1 MLDIQEIL
9 KKVSLI
15 EIKTRKV
22 VNELLAGEYQSTF
35 KGQGV
40 EFMDV
45 RPYQPGDDFRTI
57 DWNVTSRHG
66 DLYVKQYHEEREQTL
81 LFAVD
86 VSGSLRFGTTGRLKS
101 EVLAEVVAL
110 LAFSAVRNQDRVGLL
125 LFSDQVE
132 LFIPPR
138 KGREHVLRLIR
149 EIIYFQPK
157 GKGTDFD
164 NAIAALSR
172 LFPRRATVFL
182 CSDFLGLPGR
192 SLSVLS
198 RRHDVTAV
206 AVEDPAEAELP
217 ATGWVEWADPE
228 TGHHGW
234 ADTSSPR
241 LREKFKTLRAKQR
254 QMTVQHLRRNGVD
267 VIALSTASDVVRPLV
282 AFFRRRERRRVA

>member
-15 EIKTRKV
+15 EIRTRKV
-22 VNELLAGEYQSTF
+22 VNELLAGEYHSTF
-35 KGQGV
+35 KGQGM

-57 DWNVTSRHG
+57 DWNVTSRTG
-66 DLYVKQYHEEREQTL
+66 DLHVKQYHEEREQTI

-86 VSGSLRFGTTGRLKS
+86 VSGSLRFCTTGRLKS

-125 LFSDQVE
+125 LFSDRVE

-138 KGREHVLRLIR
+138 KGREHVLRLVR
-149 EIIYFQPK
+149 EIIYFTPA
-157 GKGTDFD
+157 GRGTDFD
-164 NAIAALSR
+164 GALAALSR

-182 CSDFLGLPGR
+182 CSDFLDLPGR
-192 SLSVLS
+192 ALGVLA

-206 AVEDPAEAELP
+206 SVEDPAELDLP
-217 ATGWVEWADPE
+217 PAGWMEWMDPE
-228 TGHHGW
+228 TGRHGW
-234 ADTSSPR
+234 ADTSSAR
-241 LREKFKTLRAKQR
+241 LRQRFAALRARQR
-254 QMTVQHLRRNGVD
+254 QLMIQHLRRGGLDHV
-267 VIALSTASDVVRPLV
+267 ALSTREDVVRPLL
-282 AFFRRRERRRVA
+282 AFFRRREKRRAA

>member
-22 VNELLAGEYQSTF
+22 VNELLAGEYHSTF

-57 DWNVTSRHG
+57 DWNVTSRH
-66 DLYVKQYHEEREQTL
+66 DELFVKQFHEEREQTL

-110 LAFSAVRNQDRVGLL
+110 LAFAAVRNGDRAGLL

-149 EIIYFQPK
+149 EIIYFEPK
-157 GKGTDFD
+157 GRGTDFD
-164 NAIAALSR
+164 GALAALSS
-172 LFPRRATVFL
+172 LFPRKATVFL
-182 CSDFLGLPGR
+182 CSDFLSLPGR
-192 SLSVLS
+192 TLTVMA
-198 RRHDVTAV
+198 RRHDVTAISV
-206 AVEDPAEAELP
+206 ADPAEQELP
-217 ATGWVEWADPE
+217 ASGWIEWMDPE
-228 TGHHGW
+228 TGRNGW
-234 ADTSSPR
+234 ADTSSPA
-241 LREKFKTLRAKQR
+241 LRARYKAVRSKQ
-254 QMTVQHLRRNGVD
+254 QAMVLQHLRRSGVD
-267 VIALSTASDVVRPLV
+267 VIPLDTATDVVRPLM
-282 AFFRRRERRRVA
+282 AFFRRRERGRVA

>member
-15 EIKTRKV
+15 EIRTRKV

-57 DWNVTSRHG
+57 DWNVTSRTG
-66 DLYVKQYHEEREQTL
+66 ELFVKQYHEEREQTL

-125 LFSDQVE
+125 LFSDRVE

-149 EIIYFQPK
+149 EIIYFQPA
-157 GKGTDFD
+157 GRGTDFD
-164 NAIAALSR
+164 GALAALSR

-182 CSDFLGLPGR
+182 CSDFLSLPGR
-192 SLSVLS
+192 ALSVMA
-198 RRHDVTAV
+198 RRHDVTAIC
-206 AVEDPAEAELP
+206 VEDPAETELP
-217 ATGWVEWADPE
+217 ATGWIEWSDPE
-228 TGHHGW
+228 TGRHGW

-241 LREKFKTLRAKQR
+241 LREKFKNLRTRQR
-254 QMTVQHLRRNGVD
+254 QMTVAHLRRHGVD
-267 VIALSTASDVVRPLV
+267 LVSLSTAADVVRPLV
-282 AFFRRRERRRVA
+282 AFFRRRERRRAA